1 MHDVGCPLTFCL
13 VLAIGSCLVTA
24 NPYTNELEE
33 VAAAAEKRG
42 WNNFHAGYGK
52 RAWNSFN
59 AGYGKRAYDYDEEPE
74 SMYDT
79 EEEKRA
85 WNSGFASGMGKRAWN
100 SGFAGGIG
108 KRAWNSFNG
117 GYGKRAWNSFTG
129 GGYGKRNY
137 EMPEGGAA
145 K

>member
-1 MHDVGCPLTFCL
+1 MSGNLANIISNVYYKTCQIFDHRCNLFAMHDVGCPLTFCL

-59 AGYGKRAYDYDEEPE
+59 AGYGKRAYDYV
-74 SMYDT
+74 SLSLI
-79 EEEKRA
+79 KLLKLVIA
-85 WNSGFASGMGKRAWN
+85 
-100 SGFAGGIG
+100 
-108 KRAWNSFNG
+108 
-117 GYGKRAWNSFTG
+117 
-129 GGYGKRNY
+129 
-137 EMPEGGAA
+137 
-145 K
+145 